1 VPEVSTLSFG
11 ALLKRYRRAAN
22 LTQESLAERAGISAR
37 SVSDLERGLSRAPH
51 AETIALL
58 AQALGL
64 TGSERVAFLAAA
76 HPQPTTAAAALKL
89 PPLPTVLSPLIARER
104 EEAALMHL
112 LQRDAVRLLT
122 VTGPAGVGKTRLAL
136 QVAQTAQESFTDGVV
151 FVSLAAIR
159 EPRLVALAIAQA
171 LGLQEHRQQQAIQ
184 ILIAALRERHML
196 LVLDNCE
203 QVPGAAGQL
212 LELLA
217 HAPRLKVL
225 ATSRARWRIRGE
237 QVFPLAPLAVPDLG
251 TALSPSANQLTFAAS
266 SDTLSE
272 LERQDIR
279 GMTIRL
285 RILKRELEQHGAV
298 ALFLQRVRALQP
310 DFQLSAAQ
318 APVIA
323 ELCARLDGLPLAI
336 ELAAA
341 RFPLLPPQQLL
352 DRLGTAAAPTAL
364 RVVAGQ
370 LADLPERHQSLRAAI
385 GWSYELLKAP
395 EQRLFRRLSMF
406 AGGAALEAILAVCA
420 DAGEDESQLLERLEA
435 LLAQSL
441 VRRMAQDE
449 RRFDLLETIREYGLE
464 QLAAAGEEP
473 ALRARFASFM
483 LALAERETQNLT
495 GPGQVNA
502 LAHLSQETGNLRA
515 ALRWLQEQD
524 DPDQGLQL
532 AGALWRFWLR
542 QGALSEGRD
551 WLERLLARAEQGGAA
566 PTLAHA
572 RASYG
577 AGVLAAEQGDY
588 ARAIA
593 LAGQCT
599 RLAEQLGDQQ
609 LQARALNLRGNIA
622 KYQGEFAQAAQ
633 CFEASLALFRGLQE
647 NASIAMLLNNL
658 ATLAQ
663 ERGDYTQARTLQE
676 ESLALKRGLGDQR
689 GMAVALLNL
698 GDIARDEGRLAE
710 ARARAGESLAL
721 FEQLADEKGI
731 ALALNNMGE
740 AAFLQGDYEQAN
752 VWVQDSL
759 KRSERL
765 GDQWAIAVA
774 LHNVGR
780 LAWVRGDAEAAERAY
795 HQSLQVY
802 VRERSQPGIVECL
815 EGLIAL
821 YATTDPLRGARFYGL
836 AAGWRERTQ
845 TPLPPVDAPP
855 LEQVVA
861 LLQAALGKERFAQ
874 AVVEG
879 QALSLE
885 EEAWLAI
892 ALPFT

>member
-1 VPEVSTLSFG
+1 MPEVSTVSFG
-11 ALLKRYRRAAN
+11 ALLRRCRRAAN

-51 AETIALL
+51 PDTIALL
-58 AQALGL
+58 AEALAL
-64 TGSERVAFLAAA
+64 TGSERAAFLAAA
-76 HPQPTTAAAALKL
+76 HPQPSSAAAALEL
-89 PPLPTVLSPLIARER
+89 LPLPVVLSPLIARER
-104 EEAALMHL
+104 EEAALVHL

-122 VTGPAGVGKTRLAL
+122 LTGPAGVGKTRLAL
-136 QVAQTAQESFTDGVV
+136 QVARTARESFADGVL

-159 EPRLVALAIAQA
+159 EPRLLVLAIAQA
-171 LGLQEHRQQQAIQ
+171 LGLQENRQQQAVQ

-251 TALSPSANQLTFAAS
+251 ATLSP
-266 SDTLSE
+266 
-272 LERQDIR
+272 
-279 GMTIRL
+279 
-285 RILKRELEQHGAV
+285 RELEQYGAV

-364 RVVAGQ
+364 RVVSGQ
-370 LADLPERHQSLRAAI
+370 LADLPERHQSLRGAI
-385 GWSYELLKAP
+385 GWSFDLLNEP
-395 EQRLFRRLSMF
+395 EQRLFRRLSVF
-406 AGGAALEAILAVCA
+406 VGGAALEAILAVCA
-420 DAGEDESQLLERLEA
+420 DAGEDESQLLEYLEA

-441 VRRMAQDE
+441 VRRAVQDE

-473 ALRARFASFM
+473 ALRARHARWM
-483 LALAERETQNLT
+483 LAFAERETLHLA
-495 GPGQVNA
+495 GPGQAGA
-502 LAHLSQETGNLRA
+502 LAHLKQEIDNLRA
-515 ALRWLQEQD
+515 ALRWLRDHDELEQS
-524 DPDQGLQL
+524 LQL

-609 LQARALNLRGNIA
+609 LQARALNLRGNVA

-647 NASIAMLLNNL
+647 NASIAMMLNNL

-663 ERGDYTQARTLQE
+663 ERGDYARARALQE
-676 ESLALKRGLGDQR
+676 ESLALKRGQGDQR

-710 ARARAGESLAL
+710 ARACAGESLAL

-740 AAFLQGDYEQAN
+740 AVFLQGDDEQAN
-752 VWVQDSL
+752 AWVQESL
-759 KRSERL
+759 KRSERM
-765 GDQWAIAVA
+765 GDQWTMAVA

-780 LAWVRGDAEAAERAY
+780 LAGIAGDADAAARAY

-802 VRERSQPGIVECL
+802 VRERSQSGMVECL

-821 YATTDPLRGARFYGL
+821 YAATDPLRGARLYGL
-836 AAGWRERTQ
+836 TTGWRERTQ
-845 TPLPPVDAPP
+845 TPLPPTDAPP
-855 LEQVVA
+855 LVQAAAA
-861 LLQAALGKERFAQ
+861 LRAALGEAGFAQ
-874 AVVEG
+874 ACTEG

-885 EEAWLAI
+885 EEAWLA
-892 ALPFT
+892 AKPFT